1 MTDQELK
8 DLVAS
13 LAIAQAKTE
22 VEQVKTSVELR
33 EMSVEVREMVRVA
46 AEMGRRLGA
55 MGINLGDVTEEFF
68 YNSLRAKPQL
78 GGIKFDTVTSKLLM
92 GTKKS
97 QTEFDIVMANGEAA
111 AIIEIKMKAHLNDLD
126 QIERQIALYR
136 QLRPEHKDF
145 RLYGGIAGFN
155 VPPDVIEA
163 AQQRG
168 MFVLQRKGEVL
179 ESATEGMLAF

>member
-8 DLVAS
+8 DLVAG
-13 LAIAQAKTE
+13 LAVSQVKTDASIAALVASQAKTE
-22 VEQVKTSVELR
+22 IELR
-33 EMSVEVREMVRVA
+33 ENSRVVAEV
-46 AEMGRRLGA
+46 GRRLGA

-78 GGIKFDTVTSKLLM
+78 GAVKFDTVTSKLLM

-97 QTEFDIVMANGEAA
+97 QTEFDIVMANGESAA
-111 AIIEIKMKAHLNDLD
+111 VIEVKMKAHLNDLD
-126 QIERQIALYR
+126 QVEKQIALYR
-136 QLRPEHKDF
+136 QLRPEHKNF
-145 RLYGGIAGFN
+145 KLYGGIAGFS

-179 ESATEGMLAF
+179 ESATEGMHAF